1 MEMALHEKER
11 ERAPGAC
18 ACPPA
23 DAARMGAPG
32 RTHVCARVA
41 REVSGGSRA
50 QRCGGVPGLWH
61 PGELEAGGTGT
72 SERSGLRSVG
82 SRRRVAGPGG
92 YRERHVR
99 RGRGASRGTARLWL
113 PSGCREPLLSPGEA
127 RR

>member
-1 MEMALHEKER
+1 MEMASHEKER

-32 RTHVCARVA
+32 RTHVCARAA
-41 REVSGGSRA
+41 REVLGGA
-50 QRCGGVPGLWH
+50 VCGGVPGLRH
-61 PGELEAGGTGT
+61 PGELEGGGTGT
-72 SERSGLRSVG
+72 SERREPRSVG
-82 SRRRVAGPGG
+82 SRRRVARPGG
-92 YRERHVR
+92 YRGRHVR
-99 RGRGASRGTARLWL
+99 GDRGASSGTARLWL